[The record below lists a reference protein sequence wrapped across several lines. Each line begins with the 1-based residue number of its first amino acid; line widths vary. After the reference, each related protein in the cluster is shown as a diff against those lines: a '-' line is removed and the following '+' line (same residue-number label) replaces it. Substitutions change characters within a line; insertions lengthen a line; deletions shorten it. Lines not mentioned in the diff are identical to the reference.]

1 MSSGA
6 LGKEYNGGDIIVNQ
20 GEVGD
25 CMFVIQEGEVEVVRV
40 ENGNIIRLAV
50 LGRGDF
56 FGEMSIFEKETRSAT
71 VRAMGKVRLI
81 TVDKKTFMRRVQ
93 EDPSLAFRIFQT
105 MAARIKD
112 LNEELV
118 YLKRDNQP
126 N

>member
-1 MSSGA
+1 MNSGV

-56 FGEMSIFEKETRSAT
+56 FGEMSVFEKETRSAT
-71 VRAMGKVRLI
+71 VRAMGKVRVI
-81 TVDKKTFMRRVQ
+81 TVDQKTFMRRIH

-105 MAARIKD
+105 MAARIKG

-118 YLKRDNQP
+118 YLKGNKQP

>member
-1 MSSGA
+1 MNSGA
-6 LGKEYNGGDIIVNQ
+6 LGREYNGGDIIVNQ
-20 GEVGD
+20 GDVGD

-40 ENGNIIRLAV
+40 EDGNIIRLAV
-50 LGRGDF
+50 LARGDF

-71 VRAMGKVRLI
+71 VRAMSKVRVI
-81 TVDKKTFMRRVQ
+81 TVDKKTFMRRIQ

-105 MAARIKD
+105 MAARIKG

-118 YLKRDNQP
+118 YLKRENQP

>member
-1 MSSGA
+1 MNSGA

-25 CMFVIQEGEVEVVRV
+25 CMFVIQEGEVEVVRID
-40 ENGNIIRLAV
+40 NSNIIRLAV

-56 FGEMSIFEKETRSAT
+56 FGEMSVFEKETRSAT
-71 VRAMGKVRLI
+71 VRALGKVRLI
-81 TVDKKTFMRRVQ
+81 TVDKKTFMRRIQ

-105 MAARIKD
+105 MAARIKG

-118 YLKRDNQP
+118 SLKSAEQSS
-126 N
+126 

>member
-1 MSSGA
+1 MNSGV
-6 LGKEYNGGDIIVNQ
+6 LGRKYNGGEIIVNQ
-20 GEVGD
+20 GDAGD

-40 ENGNIIRLAV
+40 ENGKIIRLAV

-71 VRAMGKVRLI
+71 VRAMSEVRVI
-81 TVDKKTFMRRVQ
+81 TVDKKTFMRRIQ

-105 MAARIKD
+105 MASRIKG

-118 YLKRDNQP
+118 FLKGDKQP

>member
-1 MSSGA
+1 MNSGA
-6 LGKEYNGGDIIVNQ
+6 LGKEYKGGDVIVNQ
-20 GEVGD
+20 GDVGD
-25 CMFVIQEGEVEVVRV
+25 CMYVIQEGEVEVVRI

-71 VRAMGKVRLI
+71 VRALGKVRLI
-81 TVDKKTFMRRVQ
+81 TVDNKTFMRRIQ

-105 MAARIKD
+105 MAARIKG

-118 YLKRDNQP
+118 FLKSSRSS
-126 N
+126 

>member
-1 MSSGA
+1 MNSGA
-6 LGKEYNGGDIIVNQ
+6 LGKKYNGGEIIVNQ
-20 GEVGD
+20 GDAGD

-40 ENGNIIRLAV
+40 ENGKIIRLAV

-71 VRAMGKVRLI
+71 VRAMSEVRVI
-81 TVDKKTFMRRVQ
+81 TVDKKTFMRRIQ
-93 EDPSLAFRIFQT
+93 EDPSLAFRIFHT
-105 MAARIKD
+105 MASRIKG

-118 YLKRDNQP
+118 FLKGDKQP

>member
-1 MSSGA
+1 MNSGA
-6 LGKEYNGGDIIVNQ
+6 LGKEYKGGDIIVNQ
-20 GEVGD
+20 GDVGD
-25 CMFVIQEGEVEVVRV
+25 CMYVIQEGEVEVVRI

-71 VRAMGKVRLI
+71 VRALGKVRLI
-81 TVDKKTFMRRVQ
+81 TVDNKTFMRRIQ

-105 MAARIKD
+105 MAARIKV

-118 YLKRDNQP
+118 FLKSSRSS
-126 N
+126 